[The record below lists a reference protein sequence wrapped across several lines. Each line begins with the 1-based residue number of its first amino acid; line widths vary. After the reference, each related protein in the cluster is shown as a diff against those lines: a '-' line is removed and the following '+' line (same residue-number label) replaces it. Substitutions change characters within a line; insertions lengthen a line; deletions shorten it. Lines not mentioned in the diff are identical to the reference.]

1 LYKQLTQ
8 AKLYQSLEEEKK
20 KMSLKYKLAQLSL
33 FATLFVGV
41 VAALPVGNATVLTFG
56 SPDITTMGECSGG
69 TGCTT

>member
-33 FATLFVGV
+33 FATLFVGIV
-41 VAALPVGNATVLTFG
+41 ALPVVGMTALAT
-56 SPDITTMGECSGG
+56 SPDITTMGDCSGG
-69 TGCTT
+69 TGCST